1 MASSHPTGASNWRIP
16 DKRGSH
22 VSDRVDRKD
31 MPAKQSFIFCEMAR
45 VWSRKRNRA
54 GSGAAII
61 RRGGAALNHYKQAI
75 FPHGRVIKSAL
86 ARYGIGAMGSVE

>member
-1 MASSHPTGASNWRIP
+1 MP
-16 DKRGSH
+16 DKRVLH
-22 VSDRVDRKD
+22 VPARAGRKD
-31 MPAKQSFIFCEMAR
+31 TSAKQSFIFCEMAR
-45 VWSRKRNRA
+45 VWSCKHNRA

-86 ARYGIGAMGSVE
+86 ARYGIGAI

>member
-1 MASSHPTGASNWRIP
+1 VPVHCVFPRDRSKQLTHTRQARFACDRA
-16 DKRGSH
+16 RG
-22 VSDRVDRKD
+22 RKD
-31 MPAKQSFIFCEMAR
+31 TSAKQSFIFCEMAR
-45 VWSRKRNRA
+45 VWSRKHNRA

-86 ARYGIGAMGSVE
+86 ARYGIRAI